1 MYVMSVSSVRLWIN
15 VTFAVLISVADGV
28 LTMSTHATF
37 PIHTHTPYT
46 VPQYSAYIEHVS

>member
-28 LTMSTHATF
+28 LTMSTHATL